1 MAERERGFRVVQR
14 SARVAGVRG
23 SGSSGSAN
31 YMTSFNADGLFKF
44 VLLDRFGKLLIGS
57 KSLDLPAMTDLSQI
71 HLFS

>member
-1 MAERERGFRVVQR
+1 
-14 SARVAGVRG
+14 
-23 SGSSGSAN
+23 
-31 YMTSFNADGLFKF
+31 MTSFNADGLFKF